1 MKSSRRS
8 FLGSSAVLLSSQL
21 LETLTTPLCR
31 WTGRPLLKAAAL
43 RDPEEASQVMFV
55 DVANEAGLTAPNV
68 WDGVKGKKYVI
79 EAKGSGLAFFDY
91 DNDG

>member
-1 MKSSRRS
+1 
-8 FLGSSAVLLSSQL
+8 
-21 LETLTTPLCR
+21 
-31 WTGRPLLKAAAL
+31 
-43 RDPEEASQVMFV
+43 MFV